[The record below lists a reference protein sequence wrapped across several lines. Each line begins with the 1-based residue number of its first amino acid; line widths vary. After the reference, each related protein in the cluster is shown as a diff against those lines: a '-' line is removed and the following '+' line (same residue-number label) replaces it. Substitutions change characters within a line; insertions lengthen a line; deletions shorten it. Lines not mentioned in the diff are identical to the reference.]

1 MYKAGDDKF
10 RRDLAHGGFFLFL
23 NILDYLT
30 THLLITTGGM
40 EIMPLGASVIES
52 HGLAG
57 LFTYKMGLTAL
68 VLIATLKFK
77 FSETFWN
84 LLNGVF
90 TGIVTWN
97 SMGSFLSIFF
107 D

>member
-1 MYKAGDDKF
+1 MHKTGDNKS
-10 RRDLAHGGFFLFL
+10 RRDLAHGSFFLFL

-30 THLLITTGGM
+30 THLLIITGGM
-40 EIMPLGASVIES
+40 EVMPLGASVIET

-57 LFTYKMGLTAL
+57 LFVYKMGLTSL
-68 VLIATLKFK
+68 VLIATLRFK

-84 LLNGVF
+84 LLNGAF
-90 TGIVTWN
+90 TGIVMWN

-107 D
+107 G